1 MSKQPGSSP
10 ESGGYYGGYYY
21 GEAYGGY
28 ADSAVAP
35 SRSLKDYLLI
45 LRERIWWLV
54 VTVFVVFLAFALY
67 TFNAPKIFRAAST
80 VEVLRQKDRVFQLED
95 VVRQE
100 VVNAED
106 FNTQIKVLESLTIVQ
121 SVDERLKGNERR
133 RFLAPYEKGIE
144 ASLRGVRSVP
154 EILYA
159 NRAIVPIRLSLVVNI
174 LYTHPDREI
183 AAIVA
188 NYFAEEFIDFNRNK
202 QIEGSLRAVDDL
214 RNQAEAQLA
223 KIKEMESRLA
233 DFKERYNT
241 LSVDRFQDIDSAQMI
256 ELNQRLS
263 RDKQVYDESKT
274 RYDQMEQAIR
284 NGDPLWELSFIAGM
298 PLVPD
303 LLNRLTANKIEIAT
317 LSQRYRAKHPRMI
330 AALQQI
336 SQTERELNTAID
348 SAAAIIRN
356 EFERAKANLESSR
369 VRLAEQ
375 QHELIALD
383 RIRPEYNALL
393 RDVDVSKQL
402 YDHYYSRMQQA
413 SVKVT
418 SEGQTARIID
428 RAVTP
433 IRPYRPNIPLNLIIG
448 LVLGVGLGFG
458 LVFLLALLDDKVKTT
473 FDIETGIGIPLIGI
487 VPRISRIDAAE
498 KARIV
503 ADDRDR
509 HTVEAFRGIHS
520 TLNLNEESRNAKVLL
535 CTSTIPSEGKS
546 FIATNM
552 AITFASHGERTIV
565 LDCDLRMPNIAKSLE
580 VPNRQGILDYIGG
593 NRNLDELIIKDYL
606 PNLDI
611 LPAGGRSKSPTQ
623 ILSSEAFEALVH
635 DLRMRY
641 DKVIIDSPPLAPVSD
656 ALNILPLADGVLFVI
671 RFNMV
676 KRKTANVN
684 IRRLRESNVPI
695 LGAVLNNLNTNVA
708 GYYYSHYYDNSYKN
722 YYLTT
727 RDSHGETEP
736 QSEPQ
741 KV

>member
-1 MSKQPGSSP
+1 
-10 ESGGYYGGYYY
+10 
-21 GEAYGGY
+21 
-28 ADSAVAP
+28 
-35 SRSLKDYLLI
+35 
-45 LRERIWWLV
+45 
-54 VTVFVVFLAFALY
+54 
-67 TFNAPKIFRAAST
+67 
-80 VEVLRQKDRVFQLED
+80 
-95 VVRQE
+95 
-100 VVNAED
+100 
-106 FNTQIKVLESLTIVQ
+106 
-121 SVDERLKGNERR
+121 
-133 RFLAPYEKGIE
+133 
-144 ASLRGVRSVP
+144 
-154 EILYA
+154 
-159 NRAIVPIRLSLVVNI
+159 
-174 LYTHPDREI
+174 
-183 AAIVA
+183 
-188 NYFAEEFIDFNRNK
+188 
-202 QIEGSLRAVDDL
+202 
-214 RNQAEAQLA
+214 
-223 KIKEMESRLA
+223 
-233 DFKERYNT
+233 
-241 LSVDRFQDIDSAQMI
+241 
-256 ELNQRLS
+256 
-263 RDKQVYDESKT
+263 
-274 RYDQMEQAIR
+274 
-284 NGDPLWELSFIAGM
+284 
-298 PLVPD
+298 
-303 LLNRLTANKIEIAT
+303 
-317 LSQRYRAKHPRMI
+317 
-330 AALQQI
+330 
-336 SQTERELNTAID
+336 
-348 SAAAIIRN
+348 
-356 EFERAKANLESSR
+356 
-369 VRLAEQ
+369 
-375 QHELIALD
+375 
-383 RIRPEYNALL
+383 
-393 RDVDVSKQL
+393 VSKQL